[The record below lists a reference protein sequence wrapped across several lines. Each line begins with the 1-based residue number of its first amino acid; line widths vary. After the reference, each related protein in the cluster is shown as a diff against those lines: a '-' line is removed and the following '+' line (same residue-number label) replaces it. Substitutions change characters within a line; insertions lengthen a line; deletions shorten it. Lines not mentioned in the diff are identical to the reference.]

1 MPELTKMYLGKKRL
15 SSGIPPELGSYEKLQ
30 LLDLSGNAFSG
41 AIPPKL
47 SALPSLEI
55 SLNLI
60 DAYQPHRHVPP
71 WRPLSFLHAAT
82 TSLPL
87 SLSRCRQ
94 PVNNI

>member
-47 SALPSLEI
+47 GALEI

-60 DAYQPHRHVPP
+60 DVYHLGGHCHSFMPPPHHCRYPFHVAAN
-71 WRPLSFLHAAT
+71 PLIIFDNKL
-82 TSLPL
+82 
-87 SLSRCRQ
+87 
-94 PVNNI
+94 NIN